1 MDTPQQLGN
10 FRLLAPLPLGISTD
24 LPRRGGGGR
33 VWIFSGTAQ
42 SPSETSFTF
51 NDLSNQNEHTIPGF
65 LNLNILPVNFLYVES
80 IASLMY
86 DVQNNLAP
94 DHIRQLFKHV
104 SDIHSYNTKSV
115 TTNKFYVMPSRV
127 DQQKNSFSRLGVLKI
142 AMSYLPASISYSYL
156 RVVINTSVYFLLI
169 KKILLLLL

>member
-1 MDTPQQLGN
+1 M
-10 FRLLAPLPLGISTD
+10 
-24 LPRRGGGGR
+24 
-33 VWIFSGTAQ
+33 
-42 SPSETSFTF
+42 TF
-51 NDLSNQNEHTIPGF
+51 SNQNEHTIPGF

-94 DHIRQLFKHV
+94 DHIQQLFKHV
-104 SDIHSYNTKSV
+104 SDIHSYNTRSV

-156 RVVINTSVYFLLI
+156 RVVINTNQ
-169 KKILLLLL
+169 